1 MIFLGVDV
9 GGTKTEAILV
19 DDEGKVLS
27 YFRGGPGNY
36 QSIGKERAFKEIRK
50 VVDGTL
56 EKAKVNKED
65 VTFAYFGVAGADTP
79 KDFEI
84 VRSILN
90 RLGLK
95 RFDFDND
102 GRIALRSGTFDD
114 IGIMVSCGTGSIS
127 YAFDGKNMHRA
138 GGFSFFF
145 GERLGSF
152 YIAGL
157 VTSAIMRAKDG
168 RSPKTKLEKIVEEKI
183 KMKVED
189 LMRYEYFDER
199 RPINFVPLVT
209 ESLFEGFREHDFM
222 ATKIF
227 VSIVD
232 EVLNIVEA
240 HRRVLNFEKPIK
252 LVLEGTFFK
261 KAEKSLIE
269 MIKSALGDEFEIVVP
284 KHDPIVGAVLLAM
297 EKAGLS
303 MNRKLFNKLVDSY
316 LEFKRRLER

>member
-1 MIFLGVDV
+1 VIFLGVDV

-36 QSIGKERAFKEIRK
+36 QSIGKERAFREIKK

-56 EKAKVNKED
+56 EKARVNKED

-127 YAFDGKNMHRA
+127 YACDGKNMHRA

-152 YIAGL
+152 YIAGF
-157 VTSAIMRAKDG
+157 VTSAVMRAKDG
-168 RSPKTKLEKIVEEKI
+168 RSPKTKLEKIVEEKM

-199 RPINFVPLVT
+199 RLINFVPLVT

-227 VSIVD
+227 VSIVE

-303 MNRKLFNKLVDSY
+303 MDRKLFSKLVDSY
-316 LEFKRRLER
+316 LEFKRRLEQ

>member
-36 QSIGKERAFKEIRK
+36 QSIGKERAFREIKR
-50 VVDGTL
+50 VIDGTL
-56 EKAKVNKED
+56 EKAGIKKDD

-84 VRSILN
+84 VRTILSGLN
-90 RLGLK
+90 LK

-114 IGIMVSCGTGSIS
+114 VGIMISCGTGSIS
-127 YAFDGKNMHRA
+127 YACDGRNMHRA

-145 GERLGSF
+145 GERLGSY
-152 YIAGL
+152 YIAGF
-157 VTSAIMRAKDG
+157 VTSAVMRAKDG
-168 RSPKTKLEKIVEEKI
+168 RAPKTKLIRIVEEKI

-199 RPINFVPLVT
+199 RPIDFVPLVI
-209 ESLFEGFREHDFM
+209 ESLFEGFRKHDFM

-227 VSIVD
+227 VSIVE

-261 KAEKSLIE
+261 KAERSLIE
-269 MIKSALGDEFEIVVP
+269 MIKSALGDEFEIIIP
-284 KHDPIVGAVLLAM
+284 EHDPIVGAVLLAM
-297 EKAGLS
+297 EKAGLPID
-303 MNRKLFNKLVDSY
+303 RKLFNKLVDSY
-316 LEFKRRLER
+316 LEFKRRLDR